1 MVEVAVMVVVGC
13 CRPAA
18 SREEK
23 ERDEDEMSFLKYYV
37 CRVI

>member
-13 CRPAA
+13 CRSAA

-23 ERDEDEMSFLKYYV
+23 ERVKGV
-37 CRVI
+37 CNC

>member
-13 CRPAA
+13 CRSVT

-23 ERDEDEMSFLKYYV
+23 ERVLCLLGLVK
-37 CRVI
+37 